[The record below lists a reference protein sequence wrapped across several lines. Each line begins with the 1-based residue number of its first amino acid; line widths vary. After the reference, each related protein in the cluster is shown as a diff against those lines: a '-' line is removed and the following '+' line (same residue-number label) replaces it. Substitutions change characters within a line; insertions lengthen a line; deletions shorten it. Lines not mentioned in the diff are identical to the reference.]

1 MKHAKYILALVLLVY
16 PVQALANE
24 PLTCETAYQIPKP
37 VANILSQKKGAAI
50 EIREQDPTGYIWSIF
65 INRLYLEGVFF
76 QDGDGIAV
84 CEISFAVEVD
94 TDGALVFIWNPS
106 EKEM

>member
-1 MKHAKYILALVLLVY
+1 MKHATLILVAILGY
-16 PVQALANE
+16 SIQALANE
-24 PLTCETAYQIPKP
+24 PLMCETAYQIPKP
-37 VANILSQKKGAAI
+37 VANILSQKKGAII
-50 EIREQDPTGYIWSIF
+50 EIREQSPTGYIWALF

-94 TDGALVFIWNPS
+94 MDGALVFIWNPS